1 MRRPGLLSA
10 QDKTR
15 ATLLMLRLAKP
26 ALGRSS
32 TAAKP
37 IAGHSDRHAD
47 RLIAAALGSDV
58 EAGGALRAPP
68 RVTAELAAARGRRRM
83 TTEERV
89 AMEERATEAA
99 ARVWRK

>member
-1 MRRPGLLSA
+1 M
-10 QDKTR
+10 
-15 ATLLMLRLAKP
+15 
-26 ALGRSS
+26 
-32 TAAKP
+32 
-37 IAGHSDRHAD
+37 
-47 RLIAAALGSDV
+47 